1 MKTTLDP
8 KVRRIEASWLQPS
21 RDAAAWLAAAA
32 DELVVGD
39 TTLESRRFAYIG
51 LDQGVAGLV
60 VGPRTEPTR
69 VACPADVLVLPAH
82 LLDEAGRRIPALA
95 A

>member
-1 MKTTLDP
+1 MKTIDP

-21 RDAAAWLAAAA
+21 QHAAAWLAAAA
-32 DELVVGD
+32 DELVVTD
-39 TTLESRRFAYIG
+39 TTLRSNRFAYIG

-60 VGPRTEPTR
+60 VGPRSAATHI
-69 VACPADVLVLPAH
+69 ACPADVLVLPAG
-82 LLDEAGRRIPALA
+82 LLDEARRRIPALA